1 MLARDTTAAQ
11 EKERC
16 LMGLEDALQAC
27 LDKHREAEDRLHDY
41 ALYYRLAISFR
52 ALSEEDFRQTV
63 SIHEKIIRCCSNTIL
78 YIGIA
83 ASKP

>member
-41 ALYYRLAISFR
+41 ALYY
-52 ALSEEDFRQTV
+52 
-63 SIHEKIIRCCSNTIL
+63 
-78 YIGIA
+78 
-83 ASKP
+83 